1 MPFAVHPDLETP
13 PDDTILWRY
22 SDFAKFM
29 DLIERRKLWFSRSDK
44 FEDPL
49 EGTFTDAEI
58 AHFGSLRPDGT
69 PADPALYGSP
79 QVSKMMR
86 GTTFVNCWR
95 EGKHESMA
103 MWDIYGKG
111 SGVVAIKSTVGL
123 LKAAVASYDWDVFI
137 SRVNYVDWNAVNWG
151 GNALQMCVRK
161 DVSYAHESEVLR
173 AKRSRT

>member
-1 MPFAVHPDLETP
+1 MPFAVHPDLIPP

-29 DLIERRKLWFSRSDK
+29 DLIERRKLWFSRADK

-58 AHFGSLRPDGT
+58 AHFRSLRSDGT
-69 PADPALYGSP
+69 PVDPAAHSLSGI
-79 QVSKMMR
+79 SKMMR

-103 MWDIYGKG
+103 MWDIYGKA
-111 SGVVAIKSTVGL
+111 SGIVAIKWV
-123 LKAAVASYDWDVFI
+123 
-137 SRVNYVDWNAVNWG
+137 
-151 GNALQMCVRK
+151 C
-161 DVSYAHESEVLR
+161 
-173 AKRSRT
+173 